1 MLEFYV
7 GNNQISSVKELCG
20 LKNLPKLII
29 LDVSGNELWRD
40 AGYRKYAIFHLKK
53 LKVLDSV
60 SIDQQEI
67 TEAKEMFAGRLTEE
81 ILESRSYGKKLADL
95 KQLDLQ
101 GCKLRDF
108 DDMFDQSVFPNLS
121 ELSVSNNNLVT
132 LRGFGYCPRL
142 KILTVAGNKLE
153 TLFCKP
159 T

>member
-60 SIDQQEI
+60 SID
-67 TEAKEMFAGRLTEE
+67 
-81 ILESRSYGKKLADL
+81 
-95 KQLDLQ
+95 
-101 GCKLRDF
+101 
-108 DDMFDQSVFPNLS
+108 
-121 ELSVSNNNLVT
+121 
-132 LRGFGYCPRL
+132 
-142 KILTVAGNKLE
+142 
-153 TLFCKP
+153 
-159 T
+159 